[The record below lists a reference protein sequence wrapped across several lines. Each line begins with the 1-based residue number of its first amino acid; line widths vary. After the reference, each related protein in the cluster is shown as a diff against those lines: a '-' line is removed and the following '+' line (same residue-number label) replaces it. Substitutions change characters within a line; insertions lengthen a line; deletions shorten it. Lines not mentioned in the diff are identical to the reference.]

1 MSTIGQPGRKPA
13 GHSAPRG
20 ERRILRRFFEGFAT
34 LAACLASITFLLV
47 PSVVTASEGGTGHYV
62 PGAVATMI
70 DLAPTQPG
78 WVIEPIYLRYEG
90 DADLSEAIPLAG
102 IDVFG
107 VRATSDALILGGFY
121 TFEQP
126 LLGAHYSVGA
136 MLPYVW
142 MSVEGEIET
151 AIGDR
156 RRQDTVSGLG
166 DVTLIPALLGWKQG
180 PWQYNAALTVYAPTG
195 DYEVGR
201 LANPGLNYWSFN
213 PWAGVSY
220 NNPTNG
226 FNAALHGGL
235 VFNAENPD
243 TDYRSGVMTHLEG
256 SVQQLLPVGRGYL
269 SLGAEAFWLEQVTA
283 DSGQRPILGDFKGRT
298 AGIGPVLGYVLPMGE
313 QNLVA
318 ELRWLPE
325 LETKNRLQGDYVW
338 LKIVYQF

>member
-1 MSTIGQPGRKPA
+1 MEDRMTHRSGR
-13 GHSAPRG
+13 G
-20 ERRILRRFFEGFAT
+20 LLGFG
-34 LAACLASITFLLV
+34 LASCLLM
-47 PSVVTASEGGTGHYV
+47 SAHALASEGGTGHYV

-78 WVIEPIYLRYEG
+78 WVIEPIYLHYEG
-90 DADLSEAIPLAG
+90 DVGLADEIPIAG

-107 VRATSDALILGGFY
+107 LKATSDVALLGGFY

-126 LLGAHYSVGA
+126 VLGAHYSVGV

-142 MSVEGEIET
+142 MTVEGEIET
-151 AIGDR
+151 
-156 RRQDTVSGLG
+156 VLG
-166 DVTLIPALLGWKQG
+166 DLSVRDSASGFGDLALIPAMLGWKDG

-195 DYEVGR
+195 DSEVGR

-220 NNPTNG
+220 NNPKNG

-235 VFNAENPD
+235 VFNTENPD
-243 TDYRSGVMTHLEG
+243 TDYRSGVMAHLEG
-256 SVQQLLPVGRGYL
+256 SVQQLLPVGRGFL
-269 SLGAEAFWLEQVTA
+269 SIGAEAFWLEQVTA

-298 AGIGPVLGYVLPMGE
+298 AGIGPVMGYVLPMGE
-313 QNLVA
+313 QNFVA

-325 LETKNRLQGDYVW
+325 LETKNRLEGDYVW
-338 LKIVYQF
+338 LKLVYQF

>member
-1 MSTIGQPGRKPA
+1 MQKTNENLIARA
-13 GHSAPRG
+13 AAA
-20 ERRILRRFFEGFAT
+20 LA
-34 LAACLASITFLLV
+34 LAACVLV
-47 PSVVTASEGGTGHYV
+47 PPIASASEGGTGHYV
-62 PGAVATMI
+62 PGSVATLI

-78 WVIEPIYLRYEG
+78 WVIEPIYLHYEG
-90 DADLSEAIPLAG
+90 DADLSQEIPIAG

-107 VRATSDALILGGFY
+107 LKATSDVLLIGGFY
-121 TFEQP
+121 TFETP
-126 LLGAHYSVGA
+126 ILGADYSVGA

-142 MSVEGEIET
+142 MTVEGEIET
-151 AIGDR
+151 LLGDR
-156 RRQDTVSGLG
+156 QVRDTVSGLG
-166 DVTLIPALLGWKQG
+166 DVTLIPAMLAWKNG

-213 PWAGVSY
+213 PWIGASY
-220 NNPTNG
+220 NNPKNG

-235 VFNAENPD
+235 VFNTENPD

-256 SVQQLLPVGRGYL
+256 SVQQLLPLGKGFL

-298 AGIGPVLGYVLPMGE
+298 AGVGPVLGYILPMGE

-325 LETKNRLQGDYVW
+325 LETKKRLQGDYVW
-338 LKIVYQF
+338 LKVVYQF

>member
-1 MSTIGQPGRKPA
+1 MKPPRQTRFARTVA
-13 GHSAPRG
+13 GLGIAVC
-20 ERRILRRFFEGFAT
+20 T
-34 LAACLASITFLLV
+34 LMPMGAG
-47 PSVVTASEGGTGHYV
+47 ASEGGTGHYL
-62 PGAVATMI
+62 PGAVATLI

-90 DADLSEAIPLAG
+90 DADLADAIPIAG

-107 VRATSDALILGGFY
+107 LKATSDVLIVGGFY

-126 LLGAHYSVGA
+126 VLGAHYSVGA
-136 MLPYVW
+136 MAPYVW
-142 MSVEGEIET
+142 MTVEGEIET
-151 AIGDR
+151 ELGDR
-156 RRQDTVSGLG
+156 RRRDTVSGLG
-166 DVTLIPALLGWKQG
+166 DLTLIPALLGWKDG

-235 VFNAENPD
+235 VFNTENPD

-256 SVQQLLPVGRGYL
+256 SVQQLLPVGSGFL
-269 SLGAEAFWLEQVTA
+269 SIGAEAFWLEQVTA

-298 AGIGPVLGYVLPMGE
+298 AGIGPVLGYILPLGQ

-325 LETKNRLQGDYVW
+325 LETRNRLEGDYIW
-338 LKIVYQF
+338 LKVVYQF

>member
-1 MSTIGQPGRKPA
+1 MPRNPSHFSVSALLAMA
-13 GHSAPRG
+13 GLSLMPVGAHSA
-20 ERRILRRFFEGFAT
+20 
-34 LAACLASITFLLV
+34 
-47 PSVVTASEGGTGHYV
+47 EGGTGHYV
-62 PGAVATMI
+62 PGAVATLI

-90 DADLSEAIPLAG
+90 DAGLADEIPIAG

-107 VRATSDALILGGFY
+107 LKATSDVLLVGGFY

-126 LLGAHYSVGA
+126 VLGAHYSVGA
-136 MLPYVW
+136 MAPYVW
-142 MSVEGEIET
+142 MTVEGEIQT
-151 AIGDR
+151 VLGDR
-156 RRQDTVSGLG
+156 RRRDTVSGLG
-166 DVTLIPALLGWKQG
+166 DLTLIPALLGWKDG

-213 PWAGVSY
+213 SWAGVSY

-235 VFNAENPD
+235 VFNTENPD

-298 AGIGPVLGYVLPMGE
+298 AGIGPVLGYLLPMGE
-313 QNLVA
+313 QNFVA

-325 LETKNRLQGDYVW
+325 IETKNRLEGDYLW
-338 LKIVYQF
+338 LKVVYQF

>member
-1 MSTIGQPGRKPA
+1 MQRNPSILCAPAVFALAALALMPA
-13 GHSAPRG
+13 GG
-20 ERRILRRFFEGFAT
+20 N
-34 LAACLASITFLLV
+34 
-47 PSVVTASEGGTGHYV
+47 ASEGGTGHYV

-70 DLAPTQPG
+70 DLAPTKPG
-78 WVIEPIYLRYEG
+78 WVIEPIYLHYEG
-90 DADLSEAIPLAG
+90 DAGLADAIPIAG

-107 VRATSDALILGGFY
+107 LKATSDVLLVGGFY
-121 TFEQP
+121 TLEQQV
-126 LLGAHYSVGA
+126 LGAYYSVGA
-136 MLPYVW
+136 MAPYVW

-151 AIGDR
+151 VLGDR
-156 RRQDTVSGLG
+156 RRRDTVSGLG
-166 DVTLIPALLGWKQG
+166 DVTLIPALLGWKDG

-235 VFNAENPD
+235 VFNTENPD

-256 SVQQLLPVGRGYL
+256 SVQQLLPVGHGFL
-269 SLGAEAFWLEQVTA
+269 SIGAEAFWLEQVTA

-313 QNLVA
+313 QNFVA

-325 LETKNRLQGDYVW
+325 LETKNRLAGDYVW
-338 LKIVYQF
+338 LKLVYQF

>member
-1 MSTIGQPGRKPA
+1 MKTQNTNGVVRAA
-13 GHSAPRG
+13 GLG
-20 ERRILRRFFEGFAT
+20 MI
-34 LAACLASITFLLV
+34 ACLLV
-47 PSVVTASEGGTGHYV
+47 PLSVSASEGGTGHYV

-78 WVIEPIYLRYEG
+78 WVIEPIYLHYEG
-90 DADLSEAIPLAG
+90 DADLSKQIPVAG

-107 VRATSDALILGGFY
+107 LKATSDVLLAGGFY
-121 TFEQP
+121 TFDQ
-126 LLGAHYSVGA
+126 LVLGAHYSVGA

-142 MSVEGEIET
+142 MTVEGEI
-151 AIGDR
+151 
-156 RRQDTVSGLG
+156 DTVLGGKRVRDTESGFG
-166 DVTLIPALLGWKQG
+166 DLTLIPAMLGWKNG

-201 LANPGLNYWSFN
+201 LANPGLNYWSVN
-213 PWAGVSY
+213 PWAGVSSTD
-220 NNPTNG
+220 PTNG
-226 FNAALHGGL
+226 FNAALHGGF

-256 SVQQLLPVGRGYL
+256 SVQQLLPVGRGFL
-269 SLGAEAFWLEQVTA
+269 SIGAEAFWLEQITA

-298 AGIGPVLGYVLPMGE
+298 AGIGPVLGYVLPLGE

-338 LKIVYQF
+338 LKVVYQF

>member
-1 MSTIGQPGRKPA
+1 MKTQNTNGVVRAA
-13 GHSAPRG
+13 GLG
-20 ERRILRRFFEGFAT
+20 MI
-34 LAACLASITFLLV
+34 ACLLV
-47 PSVVTASEGGTGHYV
+47 PLSVSASEGGTGHYV

-78 WVIEPIYLRYEG
+78 WVIEPIYLHYEG
-90 DADLSEAIPLAG
+90 DADLSKQIPVAG

-107 VRATSDALILGGFY
+107 LKATSDVLLAGGFY
-121 TFEQP
+121 TFDQ
-126 LLGAHYSVGA
+126 LVLGAHYSVGA

-142 MSVEGEIET
+142 MTVEGEI
-151 AIGDR
+151 
-156 RRQDTVSGLG
+156 DTVLGGKRVRDTESGFG
-166 DVTLIPALLGWKQG
+166 DLTLIPAMLGWKNG

-201 LANPGLNYWSFN
+201 LANPGLNYWSAN
-213 PWAGVSY
+213 PWAGVSF

-226 FNAALHGGL
+226 FNAALHGGI
-235 VFNAENPD
+235 VFNTENPD

-256 SVQQLLPVGRGYL
+256 SVQQLLPVGPGFL
-269 SLGAEAFWLEQVTA
+269 SIGAEAFWLEQITA

-298 AGIGPVLGYVLPMGE
+298 AGIGPVLGYVLPLGE

-338 LKIVYQF
+338 LKVVYQF

>member
-1 MSTIGQPGRKPA
+1 MKIQHTGGVARVRAAGIG
-13 GHSAPRG
+13 
-20 ERRILRRFFEGFAT
+20 ILV
-34 LAACLASITFLLV
+34 SLLV
-47 PSVVTASEGGTGHYV
+47 TANASASESGTGHYV

-90 DADLSEAIPLAG
+90 DADLSKAIPIAG
-102 IDVFG
+102 IDAFG
-107 VRATSDALILGGFY
+107 VKATSDVLLAGGFY

-126 LLGAHYSVGA
+126 VLGAHYSVGA

-142 MSVEGEIET
+142 MTVEGKIDT
-151 AIGDR
+151 AVGGKRVRDSASGFGD
-156 RRQDTVSGLG
+156 L
-166 DVTLIPALLGWKQG
+166 TLIPALLGWKDG
-180 PWQYNAALTVYAPTG
+180 PLQYSAALTVYAPTG

-220 NNPTNG
+220 GNPKSG
-226 FNAALHGGL
+226 FNAALHGGF
-235 VFNAENPD
+235 VFNTENPD

-256 SVQQLLPVGRGYL
+256 SVQQLLPVGRGFL
-269 SLGAEAFWLEQVTA
+269 SIGAEAFWLEQITA

-298 AGIGPVLGYVLPMGE
+298 AGIGPVLGYVLPLGE

-338 LKIVYQF
+338 LKVVYQF

>member
-1 MSTIGQPGRKPA
+1 MIHRCGR
-13 GHSAPRG
+13 G
-20 ERRILRRFFEGFAT
+20 LLGFG
-34 LAACLASITFLLV
+34 LASCLLM
-47 PSVVTASEGGTGHYV
+47 SVHALASEGGTGHYV

-78 WVIEPIYLRYEG
+78 WVIEPIYLHYEG
-90 DADLSEAIPLAG
+90 DVGLTDEIPIAG

-107 VRATSDALILGGFY
+107 LKATSDVALLGGFY

-126 LLGAHYSVGA
+126 VLGAHYSVGV

-142 MSVEGEIET
+142 MTVEGEIET
-151 AIGDR
+151 
-156 RRQDTVSGLG
+156 VLG
-166 DVTLIPALLGWKQG
+166 DLSVRDTASGFGDLTLIPAMLGWKDG

-220 NNPTNG
+220 NNPKNG

-235 VFNAENPD
+235 VLNTENPD

-256 SVQQLLPVGRGYL
+256 SVQQLLPVGRGFL
-269 SLGAEAFWLEQVTA
+269 SIGAEAFWLEQVTA
-283 DSGQRPILGDFKGRT
+283 DSGQRPVLGDFKGRT

-313 QNLVA
+313 QNFVA

-325 LETKNRLQGDYVW
+325 LETKNRLEGDYVW
-338 LKIVYQF
+338 LKLVYQF